1 MITLDGMKYTFNG
14 YGEYYIL
21 QVTGP
26 DFKLQGR
33 MQPLINED
41 GSNTRATIY
50 KAFAVKENGSDVVQV
65 TDMYCIKVDQ
75 LETKQ
80 FWHVTKTKGV
90 AEKMVLLTSQ
100 LKRLFSFQFQISG
113 RNDIEALVNGNL
125 MEFDEQLMMDFNGV
139 IILKYNDTSKY
150 SAIFDSGISVTI
162 EKVERILQM
171 MLLVPPMFK
180 GGYEISLL

>member
-1 MITLDGMKYTFNG
+1 MFNTDFYYYNIFYKATGFGDPHMITLDGMKYTFNG

-65 TDMYCIKVDQ
+65 TYLIVPK
-75 LETKQ
+75 LII
-80 FWHVTKTKGV
+80 W
-90 AEKMVLLTSQ
+90 
-100 LKRLFSFQFQISG
+100 
-113 RNDIEALVNGNL
+113 
-125 MEFDEQLMMDFNGV
+125 EQRCASCWWCV
-139 IILKYNDTSKY
+139 
-150 SAIFDSGISVTI
+150 SARHGKPKKS
-162 EKVERILQM
+162 
-171 MLLVPPMFK
+171 
-180 GGYEISLL
+180 